1 MARLRFLEG
10 REAGLVAGIVQA
22 IFRRA
27 LGRALN
33 PYKVQARSTP
43 VLLSYFLSNSLFA
56 RGPARLAAD
65 LRSLARIR
73 VAARNGCF
81 F

>member
-10 REAGLVAGIVQA
+10 REAGILARGVQR
-22 IFRRA
+22 IFRA
-27 LGRALN
+27 AVGTELN
-33 PYKVQARSTP
+33 PYKVVARSSA
-43 VLLSYFLSNSLFA
+43 VLLSYFLSNSLLI
-56 RGPARLAAD
+56 RGKLELAPQ
-65 LRSLARIR
+65 LRFLARIR

>member
-10 REAGLVAGIVQA
+10 REAGILARVVQWF
-22 IFRRA
+22 FRLA
-27 LGRALN
+27 LGSELN
-33 PYKVQARSTP
+33 PYKVQARSPT
-43 VLLSYFLSNSLFA
+43 VVLSYVLANGLLM
-56 RGPARLAAD
+56 RGRFVLEER

-73 VAARNGCF
+73 VASRNGCF